1 MAATTAKFGT
11 WKSPIT
17 VETITA
23 ESTDIVEVVTTVG
36 LHIAPH
42 SIEYKKEAG

>member
-1 MAATTAKFGT
+1 MAATTTAQFGT

-23 ESTDIVEVVTTVG
+23 ESSDIIEVATTVG
-36 LHIAPH
+36 LRID
-42 SIEYKKEAG
+42 SL

>member
-1 MAATTAKFGT
+1 MADITTAQYGT

-23 ESTDIVEVVTTVG
+23 ESSDISEVATTVG
-36 LHIAPH
+36 FHT
-42 SIEYKKEAG
+42 SSV